1 MEPRVR
7 LPIAEVTGDDPG
19 ALPTLQARWVRALL
33 DGAEVPRET
42 GATCD
47 DCAMLP
53 PPGET
58 PTQGH
63 WFNPATRCCT
73 YVPELAN
80 FLVGAILEDHENS
93 DGIGTVRARMA
104 SGAAVTPMGIL
115 QGDDFL
121 SRYDGSPETFG
132 RSEALLCPH
141 FDDGRCT
148 VWRHREST
156 CATWFCKHTRG
167 AVSKAFWNRLHQL
180 LRAAE
185 RHLARHCA
193 VELGIPPEG
202 IAMMHPMI
210 SVDGTLRGH
219 DVVPVGS
226 LTERGAY
233 ERLWGPWTG
242 REEAFYRAAYRVVE
256 PMSWDDVVVAAGS
269 EVKAL
274 STVVRLALSRTR
286 DESIAGRVALGS
298 LQVVGMSAGSVRVQG
313 YSFLDPLDVPR
324 VLFDVLHHFDG
335 RPLAEAI
342 SQATE
347 AAGEPVPEGAIRMLI
362 DFGVLRAV

>member
-1 MEPRVR
+1 MLFR
-7 LPIAEVTGDDPG
+7 AGG
-19 ALPTLQARWVRALL
+19 ALR
-33 DGAEVPRET
+33 
-42 GATCD
+42 
-47 DCAMLP
+47 
-53 PPGET
+53 
-58 PTQGH
+58 
-63 WFNPATRCCT
+63 
-73 YVPELAN
+73 
-80 FLVGAILEDHENS
+80 S
-93 DGIGTVRARMA
+93 A
-104 SGAAVTPMGIL
+104 SPHGAASVRRRL
-115 QGDDFL
+115 SEGDGL
-121 SRYDGSPETFG
+121 SPIGLVADPALVASTHTDRERFG
-132 RSEALLCPH
+132 RDASLRCPH
-141 FDDGRCT
+141 YEPVDGRCG
-148 VWRHREST
+148 VWAWREAT